1 MVHPIRD
8 VHVFCPPSTPV
19 AWHPPE
25 ASHRWQWQE
34 STRLGAEPKHLP
46 RDHGWQ
52 WQWVG
57 WHERWV
63 AWVVCCCEVAFAPV
77 AAHAWMDGWYH
88 RWLGMDGCH
97 GWQWVGGEGYVPEP
111 HGSHKAQPVL
121 FWKCDPLQKKSVRTM
136 QASAPRSQRWP
147 CCVVSQTPLRAEP
160 CRHLR
165 QSLEMHVAAVGSMQN
180 FEPAMVA
187 VRLKAQH
194 TSGISTRNLSAK
206 DTLLTR
212 G

>member
-1 MVHPIRD
+1 M
-8 VHVFCPPSTPV
+8 
-19 AWHPPE
+19 
-25 ASHRWQWQE
+25 
-34 STRLGAEPKHLP
+34 
-46 RDHGWQ
+46 
-52 WQWVG
+52 G

-97 GWQWVGGEGYVPEP
+97 VGLEGYVPEP
-111 HGSHKAQPVL
+111 HVPHNAQPVL
-121 FWKCDPLQKKSVRTM
+121 FWKCDPLQKSL
-136 QASAPRSQRWP
+136 SALCKPP
-147 CCVVSQTPLRAEP
+147 LPAHCDGLATHVASQTPLRAEP

-165 QSLEMHVAAVGSMQN
+165 QSLEMEVAAVGSMHN

-194 TSGISTRNLSAK
+194 TSGFPLAISQQKIRCSPEAEPTH
-206 DTLLTR
+206 R